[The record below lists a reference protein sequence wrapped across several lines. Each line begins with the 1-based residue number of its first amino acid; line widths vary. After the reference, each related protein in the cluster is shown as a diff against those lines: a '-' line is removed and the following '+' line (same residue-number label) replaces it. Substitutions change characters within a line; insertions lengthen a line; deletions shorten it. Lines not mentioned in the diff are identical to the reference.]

1 MTVEGI
7 KLTPLLIK
15 SIRMYQENPDVLNHQ
30 LETFDKVIHLLAI
43 YGENAEP
50 NDAASIIKI
59 ISDLCYFKTIFQR
72 FSGEGENIST

>member
-1 MTVEGI
+1 MIVEGI

-15 SIRMYQENPDVLNHQ
+15 SIKTCQENPDILNYQ
-30 LETFDKVIHLLAI
+30 LETFDKVIYLLAI
-43 YGENAEP
+43 YGENGEP

-72 FSGEGENIST
+72 LGGQNEN